1 MLQKSIVSEPWEAF
15 LNSGVGGLSKTFG
28 HHSCPTT
35 KNFQILL
42 TKTPWNSSQKNEIW
56 SRTEIIQNV
65 RFGLYLLISDF
76 LEESLKAN
84 KASKKCH
91 SFYKTVTLKKH
102 HSIYEYQLTKHHK
115 KYTPAKQPKTLL
127 TLKNFQKTCFWLV
140 SKKVSLHHF

>member
-1 MLQKSIVSEPWEAF
+1 MLEKMLHAAKIYCIRA
-15 LNSGVGGLSKTFG
+15 VGSFFELGG
-28 HHSCPTT
+28 WGPE
-35 KNFQILL
+35 
-42 TKTPWNSSQKNEIW
+42 KNEIW